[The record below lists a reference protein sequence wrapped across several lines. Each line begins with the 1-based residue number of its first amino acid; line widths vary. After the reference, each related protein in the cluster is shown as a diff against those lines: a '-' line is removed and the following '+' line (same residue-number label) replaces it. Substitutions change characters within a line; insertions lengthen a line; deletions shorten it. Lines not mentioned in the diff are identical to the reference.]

1 MSEPLFVGFDTSNYT
16 TSAAVCDADGEV
28 LLNARTLL
36 PVREGERGLRQSD
49 AVFFHV
55 RNLPDLLGQVR
66 ETVRGRV
73 VRAVGCSVSPRRA
86 EGSYMPCFLSG
97 IMAAE
102 AFAAAIDVPVLR
114 FAHQEGHIMAAL
126 HSAGAESLLTAER
139 FAAFHVSG
147 GTTEVLLV
155 RPRADGFDTEIA
167 GGSRDLARG
176 AGDRPARA

>member
-66 ETVRGRV
+66 ETVARCAG
-73 VRAVGCSVSPRRA
+73 GWLFGQSPPRRR
-86 EGSYMPCFLSG
+86 FLY
-97 IMAAE
+97 A
-102 AFAAAIDVPVLR
+102 VLSL
-114 FAHQEGHIMAAL
+114 GH
-126 HSAGAESLLTAER
+126 HG
-139 FAAFHVSG
+139 
-147 GTTEVLLV
+147 
-155 RPRADGFDTEIA
+155 
-167 GGSRDLARG
+167 GGSVRG
-176 AGDRPARA
+176 GD